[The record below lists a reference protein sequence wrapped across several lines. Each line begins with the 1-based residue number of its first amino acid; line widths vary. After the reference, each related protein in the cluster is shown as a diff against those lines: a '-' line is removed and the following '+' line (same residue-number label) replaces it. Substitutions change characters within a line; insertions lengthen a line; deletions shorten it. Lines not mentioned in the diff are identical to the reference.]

1 MPAGSARASS
11 PLVTPRPKFALSLLP
26 SVPEGSGRSSLK
38 AIARKAMAITA
49 REASAAVDGIGI
61 TGVAL
66 DVEPDLQRR
75 AGETL
80 VLRDVNKKGAHA
92 MQRFGIKDLAIAA
105 AMILFAADPAFA
117 GFVTP
122 APVMGAGIGAL
133 ALLGVGYA
141 AIRQRR
147 GR

>member
-1 MPAGSARASS
+1 
-11 PLVTPRPKFALSLLP
+11 
-26 SVPEGSGRSSLK
+26 
-38 AIARKAMAITA
+38 
-49 REASAAVDGIGI
+49 
-61 TGVAL
+61 
-66 DVEPDLQRR
+66 
-75 AGETL
+75 
-80 VLRDVNKKGAHA
+80 
-92 MQRFGIKDLAIAA
+92 MQRFGTKDLAIAA

-141 AIRQRR
+141 AIRHRR